1 MQAHCNA
8 RPATIGAAAARLAP
22 MTSQPATPRATA
34 DFLNDRVRSM
44 PPSGIRRFFDM
55 LAEMKDVISLTI
67 GEPDFTTPEPI
78 TRAAIESLEAGE
90 THYTANGG
98 MIELRGLIAA
108 NLRDR
113 YGVDYDP
120 RSELIVTVGASEG
133 VDASMR
139 ATINPGDE
147 VIYHEPCF
155 VAYAPCIEL
164 AGGVAVPVSTTDATD
179 FRVTAEMIRGA
190 ITPRTKAIFL
200 GYPNNPTGAVLD
212 RPELEAI
219 ARVAEEHDLLVYS
232 DEIYDR
238 LVYGD
243 HAHVAFSSL
252 PGMRERTI
260 LMGGFSKSYAM
271 TGWRIGYVAAPA
283 ELMVGIAKVHQYGI
297 MCAPTAA
304 QFAGIEAL
312 RSGEPHVQAMHAEY
326 DRRRRYI
333 VDRFNALGLLCFEPK
348 GAFYCFPRVTDATG
362 MDDSTFAERLLEE
375 ERVGVVPGLAF
386 GPSGAGHVRVC
397 YATAYEQI
405 VEAMDRIERFVERH
419 RA

>member
-1 MQAHCNA
+1 MTTHPASPTR
-8 RPATIGAAAARLAP
+8 RP
-22 MTSQPATPRATA
+22 TA
-34 DFLNDRVRSM
+34 DFLNDRVRAM

-98 MIELRGLIAA
+98 MMELRELVAA
-108 NLRDR
+108 NLLDR
-113 YGVDYDP
+113 YGVSYDP
-120 RSELIVTVGASEG
+120 RTELVITVGASEG
-133 VDASMR
+133 VDASLR

-164 AGGVAVPVSTTDATD
+164 AGGVAVPVSTSDATD
-179 FRVTAEMIRGA
+179 FRVTASMIEGA
-190 ITPRTKAIFL
+190 LTQRTKGIFL

-212 RPELEAI
+212 RSELEAI
-219 ARVAEEHDLLVYS
+219 ADVAERHDLLVFS

-243 HAHVAFSSL
+243 HAHAAFSSL
-252 PGMRERTI
+252 PGMRERTV
-260 LMGGFSKSYAM
+260 LLGGFSKSYAM
-271 TGWRIGYVAAPA
+271 TGWRIGHVAAPA

-297 MCAPTAA
+297 MCAPTPA
-304 QFAGIEAL
+304 QFAGIEAM
-312 RSGEPHVQAMHAEY
+312 RSGETHLQAMRAEY
-326 DRRRRYI
+326 DRRRRYMT
-333 VDRFNALGLLCFEPK
+333 DRFNEIGLACFEPM

-362 MDDSTFAERLLEE
+362 LDETAFAEMLLEE
-375 ERVGVVPGLAF
+375 ERVGVVPGSAF

-397 YATAYEQI
+397 YATAYEEI
-405 VEAMDRIERFVERH
+405 VEAMDRIERFVTRH
-419 RA
+419 AA